1 LKWNPAAEPTLENI
15 LDQESLRWIFVG
27 GKGGVGK
34 TTTSCSLAIE
44 LSKVRDSVL
53 IISTDPAHN
62 LSDAFGQKITRH
74 PTAIN
79 GFENLFAMEIDPTI
93 DPEEMAAA
101 QGGVP
106 GMEAHGGLM
115 AELTSSIPGI
125 DEAMSFAEL
134 MKQVQTM
141 EYQTIVFD
149 TAPTGHTLRLIQ
161 FPQMLE
167 KGLSRVLG
175 MKDKFG
181 GLLGTVTQMMGGAG
195 GENPGEAIFGKL
207 EQTKQIIDVVQKQFQ
222 DPDITTF
229 VCVCIPEFLSVYET
243 ERLIQELY
251 KQGMDTHNVV
261 VNQILH
267 VPADLKASMLQMQ
280 KQADAS
286 GNAELVEASKV
297 VGTGIDTLLA
307 RHRLQQKYLNQID
320 ELYGDFNVVKMPLL
334 GTEVRGSKAL
344 LDFSPNLITP
354 FDFGEVEDA

>member
-1 LKWNPAAEPTLENI
+1 MLEPTLENI

-44 LSKVRDSVL
+44 LSKVRESVL

-62 LSDAFGQKITRH
+62 LSDAFGQKVTKN
-74 PTAIN
+74 PTPVN
-79 GFENLFAMEIDPTI
+79 GFDNLFAMEIDPKV
-93 DPEEMAAA
+93 DPDELAAA

-106 GMEAHGGLM
+106 GAAEQGGIM

-141 EYQTIVFD
+141 EYQVIVFD

-167 KGLSRVLG
+167 KGLGRVLG

-181 GLLGTVTQMMGGAG
+181 GLLSTLGPMMGAPA

-207 EQTKQIIDVVQKQFQ
+207 EETKKIIDIVQKQFQ

-243 ERLIQELY
+243 ERLVQELY
-251 KQGMDTHNVV
+251 KQGMDTHNIV

-267 VPADLKASMLQMQ
+267 VPKGMPTSIDAVMGHVGSAGDADLAKSGDIVKKGIEILQ
-280 KQADAS
+280 
-286 GNAELVEASKV
+286 
-297 VGTGIDTLLA
+297 A
-307 RHRLQQKYLNQID
+307 RQRMQQKYLNQID
-320 ELYGDFNVVKMPLL
+320 ELYTDFNVVKMPLL
-334 GTEVRGSKAL
+334 GTEVRGTKAL
-344 LDFSPNLITP
+344 LGFSPNLMTP
-354 FDFGEVEDA
+354 FTPED